1 MKLRRVEIDYE
12 AGMVTVDADLGEE
25 IGREFEF
32 SLNDGDGF
40 APSAHELADEAREAV
55 LARVREWLLR
65 AEEDDRVEVV
75 AATR

>member
-12 AGMVTVDADLGEE
+12 AGLVTVDADLGEE

-32 SLNDGDGF
+32 SLHDGDGF
-40 APSAHELADEAREAV
+40 APPAQELADEARVAV

-65 AEEDDRVEVV
+65 AEEEERVELT
-75 AATR
+75 ATR